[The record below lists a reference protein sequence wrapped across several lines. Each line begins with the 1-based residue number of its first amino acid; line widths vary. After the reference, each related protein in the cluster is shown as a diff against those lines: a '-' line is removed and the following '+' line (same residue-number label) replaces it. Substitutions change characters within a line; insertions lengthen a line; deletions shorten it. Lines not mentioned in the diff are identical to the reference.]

1 VSILFCDKFILPR
14 LINFSKQL
22 LSCEIELANSW
33 DIISYF
39 VAKELLPDKWNNS
52 VKEVCNVL
60 CIPIN
65 KLVKI
70 KKGNKGK
77 EFIP

>member
-1 VSILFCDKFILPR
+1 MSILFCDKFILPR